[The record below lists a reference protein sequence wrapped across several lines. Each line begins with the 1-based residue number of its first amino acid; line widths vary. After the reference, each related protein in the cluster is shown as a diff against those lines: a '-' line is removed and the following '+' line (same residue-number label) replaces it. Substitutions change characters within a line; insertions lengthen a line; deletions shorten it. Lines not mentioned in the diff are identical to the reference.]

1 MNIVLTQKDADFI
14 LKYIRMD
21 ARRIDER
28 YKMLEENEKNLRE
41 SCEKLNKYE
50 PKTAALVSDFAKNL
64 GNNARNELTELKN
77 DFAKC
82 IELLTAGSE
91 VQNEI

>member
-21 ARRIDER
+21 ARRVDER

-41 SCEKLNKYE
+41 SCERLNKYE
-50 PKTAALVSDFAKNL
+50 PKTAAMVSDFAKNL
-64 GNNARNELTELKN
+64 GNDVRDELTELKN
-77 DFAKC
+77 DFSKC
-82 IELLTAGSE
+82 IELLTIGSE
-91 VQNEI
+91 VAE